1 MFAAQQH
8 STQSGSASPSS
19 LFNRG
24 SRANEKKNKTTTMR
38 KTMRIQRGRPMA
50 SIPQQGG
57 NAQSRECTFSLSL
70 SLSLSLNY
78 SLAFRAKRLVF
89 CRGKSARGDRRL
101 SFVFSLLW

>member
-70 SLSLSLNY
+70 SLNY